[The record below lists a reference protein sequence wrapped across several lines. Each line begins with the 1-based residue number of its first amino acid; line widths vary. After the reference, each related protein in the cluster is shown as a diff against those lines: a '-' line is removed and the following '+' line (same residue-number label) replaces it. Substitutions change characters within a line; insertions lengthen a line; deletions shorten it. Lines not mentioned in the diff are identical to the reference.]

1 MMRDLVGRSS
11 VQEVVLTAA
20 FFILLTAAAYRD
32 FKERKIPDRLVAG
45 ILIVAAVGLFLGQ
58 GPDIASRALGAFTAS
73 GPMLLAAIVRPGAF
87 GGGDIKLM
95 AACGLFLGAEG
106 TFLSF
111 FYSLLLAATYGACR
125 AVYKKGSLKD
135 QLAFGPFLA
144 LGMFLHFIS
153 TFISTFYF

>member
-1 MMRDLVGRSS
+1 MRDLVGRSS

-87 GGGDIKLM
+87 GGGDSRYRSERGQPEEQRGHFP
-95 AACGLFLGAEG
+95 AAG
-106 TFLSF
+106 
-111 FYSLLLAATYGACR
+111 
-125 AVYKKGSLKD
+125 
-135 QLAFGPFLA
+135 
-144 LGMFLHFIS
+144 
-153 TFISTFYF
+153 